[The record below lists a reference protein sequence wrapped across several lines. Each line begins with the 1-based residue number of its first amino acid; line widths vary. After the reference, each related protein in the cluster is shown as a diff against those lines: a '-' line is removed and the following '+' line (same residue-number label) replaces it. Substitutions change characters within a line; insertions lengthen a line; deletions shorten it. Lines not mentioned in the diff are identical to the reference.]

1 MFSYKFKKPIAA
13 VLMMAIT
20 LIGVLVPASRL
31 RAADHA
37 ESTSVAG
44 DPGADIADVFAF
56 LDPTDNSK
64 VVLAMDV
71 EGFVVPSEALNLSFF
86 APDVTYRFE
95 IENTGDA
102 IADQKID
109 VTFSP
114 QTSRSAPQIATIKIP
129 RGKRNST
136 TITAPTTV
144 QTLNAFSNPFN
155 VTTNA
160 ATGVKFFA
168 GLTDD
173 PFYFDIVGFNRFV
186 GSVLAATPD
195 PTRLQRA
202 RDSFAGYNI
211 HMIAIEI
218 PAAMLRGNGNV
229 IGVNGVTLR
238 KKISERGGDA
248 AESTESRNDSESARR
263 NDEDGLVQVDRM
275 ATPAV
280 NTALIP
286 FPRKN
291 EYNAS
296 TPQDDAHGLFA
307 NDIVGT
313 LTSLGTSAANI
324 GILAN
329 VAVANGDYLR
339 LNLSTPNTSLG
350 FGERATTP
358 GYTGFPNGRRPGDD
372 TIDVLLYFIS
382 NQALTMGDNVNSN
395 EVPLGTAF
403 PFFARPNQPLENPAV
418 DNTRN

>member
-1 MFSYKFKKPIAA
+1 MLNFRIKSPRAFALVTAIAFMSMFTPLLQ
-13 VLMMAIT
+13 V
-20 LIGVLVPASRL
+20 

-56 LDPTDNSK
+56 LNPNDNSK
-64 VVLAMDV
+64 VVLALDV
-71 EGFVVPSEALNLSFF
+71 EGFIVPSELLNLSFF
-86 APDVTYRFE
+86 SPDVTYRFE
-95 IENTGDA
+95 IENTGDT
-102 IADQKID
+102 IPDQRID

-114 QTSRSAPQIATIKIP
+114 QTSRSMPQTATIKLR
-129 RGKRNST
+129 RGRRST
-136 TITAPTTV
+136 TTFTAPTTV
-144 QTLNAFSNPFN
+144 QTLNAVANPFT
-155 VTTNA
+155 VTTNT
-160 ATGVKFFA
+160 ATGARFFA

-186 GSVLAATPD
+186 GSVLGGTPD
-195 PTRLQRA
+195 PTRLQRS

-211 HMIAIEI
+211 HMIAIEV
-218 PAAMLRGNGNV
+218 PASLLRGTGTNV

-238 KKISERGGDA
+238 RRSSGDDDFNFKGDA
-248 AESTESRNDSESARR
+248 SWHGD
-263 NDEDGLVQVDRM
+263 DGDLVQVDRM

-291 EYNAS
+291 EYNAA
-296 TPQDDAHGLFA
+296 TPRDDANGLFA
-307 NDIVGT
+307 GDIVGT
-313 LTSLGTSAANI
+313 LTALGTNATNI
-324 GILAN
+324 GILAS
-329 VAVANGDYLR
+329 VAVSNGDYLR

-395 EVPLGTAF
+395 EVPLGMAF
-403 PFFARPNQPLENPAV
+403 PFFAPPNQPLENPAV

>member
-1 MFSYKFKKPIAA
+1 MSIAP
-13 VLMMAIT
+13 LTQI
-20 LIGVLVPASRL
+20 

-44 DPGADIADVFAF
+44 DPGADIGDVFAY
-56 LDPTDNSK
+56 LNPNDNTK
-64 VVLAMDV
+64 VVLALDV

-95 IENTGDA
+95 IENTGDTNP
-102 IADQKID
+102 DQRID

-114 QTSRSAPQIATIKIP
+114 QTSRSMPQTATVKF
-129 RGKRNST
+129 RRSRNST
-136 TITAPTTV
+136 TTFTAPTTV
-144 QTLNAFSNPFN
+144 QTLNAAANPFT

-160 ATGVKFFA
+160 SSGIRFFA

-186 GSVLAATPD
+186 GSVLGGSPD
-195 PTRLQRA
+195 PTRLQRS

-211 HMIAIEI
+211 HMISLEV
-218 PAAMLRGNGNV
+218 PAALLRGSSNV

-238 KKISERGGDA
+238 
-248 AESTESRNDSESARR
+248 RR
-263 NDEDGLVQVDRM
+263 NSDDDDRNSSGSGVVANHGDNDGLKQIDRM

-286 FPRKN
+286 FARKN

-296 TPQDDAHGLFA
+296 TPRDDANGRFA

-313 LTSLGTSAANI
+313 LTALGTNASNI
-324 GILAN
+324 GILAS
-329 VAVANGDYLR
+329 VAVSNGDYLR
-339 LNLSTPNTSLG
+339 LNLSTPNLSLG
-350 FGERATTP
+350 FGERATTA

-372 TIDVLLYFIS
+372 TVDVLLYFIS
-382 NQALTMGDNVNSN
+382 NQALLMGDNVNSN
-395 EVPLGTAF
+395 EVPLGSAF
-403 PFFARPNQPLENPAV
+403 PFFAPPNQPLENPAV
-418 DNTRN
+418 DNTQN

>member
-1 MFSYKFKKPIAA
+1 MT
-13 VLMMAIT
+13 AIT
-20 LIGVLVPASRL
+20 LISMLVPIPNV

-37 ESTSVAG
+37 EATAVAG
-44 DPGADIADVFAF
+44 DPGADIADVFVF
-56 LDPTDNSK
+56 LDPNDNSK

-71 EGFVVPSEALNLSFF
+71 EGFIVPSEALNLSFF

-102 IADQKID
+102 VADQRID

-114 QTSRSAPQIATIKIP
+114 QTSRSAPQTATIRLP
-129 RGKRNST
+129 RGRRSSAT
-136 TITAPTTV
+136 FTAPTTV
-144 QTLNAFSNPFN
+144 QTLNAVSNPFT
-155 VTTNA
+155 VTTNT
-160 ATGVKFFA
+160 ATGARFFA

-186 GSVLAATPD
+186 GSVLGGMPD

-211 HMIAIEI
+211 HMIAIEV
-218 PAAMLRGNGNV
+218 PATLLRGNSNV
-229 IGVNGVTLR
+229 IGVQGVTLR
-238 KKISERGGDA
+238 RSNSEHGRDDKAISP
-248 AESTESRNDSESARR
+248 ND
-263 NDEDGLVQVDRM
+263 NDDENLVQVDRM

-291 EYNAS
+291 EYNAA
-296 TPQDDAHGLFA
+296 TPLDDANGLFA
-307 NDIVGT
+307 GDIVGT
-313 LTSLGTSAANI
+313 LTALGTNSTNI
-324 GILAN
+324 GILAS
-329 VAVANGDYLR
+329 VAVAHGDFLR
-339 LNLSTPNTSLG
+339 LNLSTPNPSLG

-358 GYTGFPNGRRPGDD
+358 GYVGFPNGRRPGDD
-372 TIDVLLYFIS
+372 TIDVLLYFIT
-382 NQALTMGDNVNSN
+382 NQAITQGDNVNSN
-395 EVPLGTAF
+395 EVPLGAAF